1 MKLLQVSNIKVDI
14 TEDEKTAFKKALKKA
29 GLSKDK
35 VSSWKIIKLSI
46 DARKKVEMH
55 KVYVIG
61 LYVKEY
67 NKTRKDVQI
76 ITKEKEYTY
85 EISGTKRITFSPV
98 VVGFGPAGMFCA
110 YLLALNGYKPIII
123 ERGSMVENRT
133 KIVEDF
139 WRFKYKLQCP
149 IW

>member
-46 DARKKVEMH
+46 DARKKAEIH
-55 KVYVIG
+55 KIYVIG

-67 NKTRKDVQI
+67 NFFTIAIFWKDTPTFAQSNSHIKVYHQLFLKI
-76 ITKEKEYTY
+76 FTY
-85 EISGTKRITFSPV
+85 LCQAI
-98 VVGFGPAGMFCA
+98 
-110 YLLALNGYKPIII
+110 
-123 ERGSMVENRT
+123 
-133 KIVEDF
+133 
-139 WRFKYKLQCP
+139 
-149 IW
+149 

>member
-46 DARKKVEMH
+46 DARKKAEIH

-76 ITKEKEYTY
+76 IAKEKEKNHLFTCSCWLWTSRYVLC
-85 EISGTKRITFSPV
+85 ISSCT
-98 VVGFGPAGMFCA
+98 
-110 YLLALNGYKPIII
+110 
-123 ERGSMVENRT
+123 
-133 KIVEDF
+133 
-139 WRFKYKLQCP
+139 
-149 IW
+149 

>member
-55 KVYVIG
+55 FRHEKNHLFTCSCWLWTSRYV
-61 LYVKEY
+61 LC
-67 NKTRKDVQI
+67 
-76 ITKEKEYTY
+76 
-85 EISGTKRITFSPV
+85 ISSCT
-98 VVGFGPAGMFCA
+98 
-110 YLLALNGYKPIII
+110 
-123 ERGSMVENRT
+123 
-133 KIVEDF
+133 
-139 WRFKYKLQCP
+139 
-149 IW
+149 

>member
-46 DARKKVEMH
+46 DARKKAEIH

-85 EISGTKRITFSPV
+85 EISGTGKKSP
-98 VVGFGPAGMFCA
+98 FH
-110 YLLALNGYKPIII
+110 L
-123 ERGSMVENRT
+123 
-133 KIVEDF
+133 
-139 WRFKYKLQCP
+139 
-149 IW
+149 

>member
-1 MKLLQVSNIKVDI
+1 MESAVAIIFILPGVQDLLQEEIVTNETI
-14 TEDEKTAFKKALKKA
+14 TGIEHKSWHNRRWKTAFKKALKKA

-46 DARKKVEMH
+46 DARKKAEIH

-85 EISGTKRITFSPV
+85 EISGTKKSP
-98 VVGFGPAGMFCA
+98 FH
-110 YLLALNGYKPIII
+110 L
-123 ERGSMVENRT
+123 
-133 KIVEDF
+133 
-139 WRFKYKLQCP
+139 
-149 IW
+149 